1 MKLSAIATLAAV
13 IAVPVA
19 TTLLTPDMA
28 EARGRGNRSELV
40 AQRGDRG
47 NLTTEER
54 EAKRAERAAKMQEAL
69 GLSDTQMSEIQAI
82 RERYQP
88 QKQALR
94 EEAKALKEGGA
105 SREEIKEALGDR
117 KQALREQVK
126 SEIQAILTP
135 EQAQKLEELK
145 EERRG
150 RRGQRRSRRQGNAAV
165 S

>member
-1 MKLSAIATLAAV
+1 MKLRSIAMLAAV

-19 TTLLTPDMA
+19 TTVLMPDMA

-54 EAKRAERAAKMQEAL
+54 QAKRAERAAKMQEAL
-69 GLSDTQMSEIQAI
+69 GLSDSQAAQIQAI

-88 QKQALR
+88 QKEALR
-94 EEAKALKEGGA
+94 EEAKALREGGA
-105 SREEIKEALGDR
+105 DREAIKEALGDR
-117 KQALREQVK
+117 KQALRQQVK
-126 SEIQAILTP
+126 SEIEAVLTP
-135 EQAQKLEELK
+135 EQAQKLQELK
-145 EERRG
+145 EQRGG
-150 RRGQRRSRRQGNAAV
+150 RRGQRQGGRRGNATV